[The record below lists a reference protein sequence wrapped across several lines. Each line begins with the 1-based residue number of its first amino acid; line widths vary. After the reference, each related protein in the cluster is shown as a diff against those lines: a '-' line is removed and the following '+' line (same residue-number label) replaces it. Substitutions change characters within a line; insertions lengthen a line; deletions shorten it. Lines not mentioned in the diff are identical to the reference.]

1 MFLLNENS
9 INTAILKT
17 NFKYKVFDKHDF
29 PHLNNSFSKLLDY
42 LLINRKF
49 KLMNKTNLEVKKS
62 IGILETI
69 GFYAPNYVRKIKI
82 KSFMFCLEG
91 ERYSIPMLV
100 LYDEEFNHI
109 VCGYV
114 VLMDNNYNI
123 IVKMLGMNKKY
134 SRGIIKDI
142 SIAVNKSLQ

>member
-1 MFLLNENS
+1 MFLLNENN

-29 PHLNNSFSKLLDY
+29 PHLNSSFSKMLDN

-49 KLMNKTNLEVKKS
+49 KLMNNTNLEVKKS

-69 GFYAPNYVRKIKI
+69 GFLAPNYTRKVKL
-82 KSFMFCLEG
+82 KPFMYCLEG
-91 ERYSIPMLV
+91 ENYSIPMLV
-100 LYDEEFNHI
+100 LYDEDFNHI
-109 VCGYV
+109 ICGYV
-114 VLMDNNYNI
+114 VLMDNRYSI

-134 SRGIIKDI
+134 SKGIIKDV
-142 SIAVNKSLQ
+142 SLAVNKSLQ